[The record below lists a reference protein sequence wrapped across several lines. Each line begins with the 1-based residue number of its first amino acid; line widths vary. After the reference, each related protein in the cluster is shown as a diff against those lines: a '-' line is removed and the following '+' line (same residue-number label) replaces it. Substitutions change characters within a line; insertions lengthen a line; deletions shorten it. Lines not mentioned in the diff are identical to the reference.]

1 MRISQGMKKS
11 TTLALAATASA
22 AALAYALIPKTS
34 RVRAGQV
41 VLVTGGSR
49 GLGLAIARRFAQAGC
64 KLVLA
69 ARKADELELARDGI
83 LRDRLLTDE
92 DDILL
97 VEADLNDQDQV
108 GSMID
113 AAIRAFG
120 RLDILIN
127 NAGIIEVGPV
137 EDQGLDA
144 YEKAMQTN
152 FFAALYGVQA
162 VLPHMLE
169 RGSGAIVNISSIGGK
184 FAVPHMLPYSASK
197 FALAGYSAGL
207 HAELRMKGIRV
218 TTVCPGLLRTG
229 GEAHAKFV
237 GNVDAEKA
245 WFMWAAKTPG
255 IAVSAEHAANKI
267 FSAVDSG
274 RAEIEISPQ
283 AWLAARINGLMPETT
298 SFVSSLVNQ
307 YLLPGPVHS
316 VPQAMPA
323 HDHDMPEEPASPD
336 SSAEVAD
343 PSPS

>member
-1 MRISQGMKKS
+1 MKKS
-11 TTLALAATASA
+11 TTLTVAATASA
-22 AALAYALIPKTS
+22 VALAYALIPKPS
-34 RVRAGQV
+34 RVHAGQV

-49 GLGLAIARRFAQAGC
+49 GLGLAIARRFAKEGC

-69 ARKADELELARDGI
+69 ARNADELETARDGI

-97 VEADLNDQDQV
+97 VEADLTDVDQA

-113 AAIRAFG
+113 AAIRTFG
-120 RLDILIN
+120 KLDILVN

-137 EDQGLDA
+137 EDQDLGA
-144 YEKAMQTN
+144 YERAMQTN
-152 FFAALYGVQA
+152 FFAALYCIQA
-162 VLPHMLE
+162 ALPHFLE
-169 RGSGAIVNISSIGGK
+169 RRSGAIVNISSIGGK

-197 FALAGYSAGL
+197 FALAGYSEGL
-207 HAELRMKGIRV
+207 HAELRLKGIRV

-229 GEAHAKFV
+229 GEAHAKFIGQV
-237 GNVDAEKA
+237 EKEKA
-245 WFMWAAKTPG
+245 WFNWSAKTPG

-267 FSAVDSG
+267 FSAVSSG

-298 SFVSSLVNQ
+298 SFVSALVNQ
-307 YLLPGPVHS
+307 YLLPGPLNA
-316 VPQAMPA
+316 VPKPLLA
-323 HDHDMPEEPASPD
+323 HDHDFAEEAGLIDVS
-336 SSAEVAD
+336 EVAD